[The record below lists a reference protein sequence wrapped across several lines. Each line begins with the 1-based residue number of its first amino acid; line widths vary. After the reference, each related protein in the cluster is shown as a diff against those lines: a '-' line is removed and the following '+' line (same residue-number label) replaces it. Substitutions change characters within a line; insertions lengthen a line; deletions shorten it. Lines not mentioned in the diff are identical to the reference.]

1 MGSWFSISSGSLPI
15 SSLNQGSGSSIISIV
30 CTPPTGSSGT
40 FTDTLSL
47 STNDPAQ
54 SSVNFTLTCAEAL
67 DIYPTAPSIVM
78 PAAWPAAPTWSLI
91 TIANLS
97 PTIVA
102 GLSVVLSSTSPQGV
116 FDLSSSS
123 AVGGTASSGSMLSM
137 VVNVPGS
144 ANATVMVQCRPVNN
158 MEFGEFNATL
168 TIVQQSTVNG
178 MPVATTLRKFLL
190 VCPSAVMTNPA
201 SGSIIVVP
209 PSFVFVPSQPVSISL
224 SNIGA
229 SPFSISITSSSSSYP
244 QASNG
249 STSAATF
256 TSGEPQVLLMLEPT
270 SSSPSSGTLYGG
282 GGTADVQV
290 LCIATV
296 VGARSSVV
304 SVSVGAASQ
313 MNFTIVCT
321 GVPSILLLPSGSTVD
336 FGSVPV
342 ESTSDTRAL
351 TVQNL
356 TPEWLTLRLS
366 VLSAPSPS
374 LSHRASPPPPPLPP
388 PPVRRSDCSSS
399 DVSGER
405 LEATSLE
412 GARRT
417 TRTVQASL
425 RTAEVEEQQHEVS
438 LLPTTL
444 LIAPGGTSVLVV
456 QVQPSDVGASSASVL
471 AQTPSMPHAVALLE
485 VLWLGQ
491 SGVMMI
497 ETPIV
502 RFGSVTVG
510 SMGTTN
516 EVFVFN
522 AGNIDLTV
530 QVVQLLD
537 GSGGAF
543 ALASSSS
550 SSPSIGV
557 GQPSLPRPPVVIAP
571 NARAAVVTIECIPL
585 SVRTFT
591 ASLELQSSDPNQ
603 PSASIPLECEGAA
616 SCFDGVR
623 NQDEAGIDCGGS
635 VCAACQSPGSAALLP
650 PTGGVNETESAV
662 TVVVN
667 GTLSHP
673 PPPQQPAP
681 SEGIAIP
688 PVSTMQTLTTVPA
701 SLASGTLSGGTTLQV
716 LDGTGSVVATVQLP
730 PLVDASK
737 ILVSEA
743 EPTMVNVANSNQP
756 GLASGVV
763 LDVRYVIDGMVRLSF
778 IGFVRS
784 FCWRASTCAV
794 ANTQRLP
801 REWM

>member
-1 MGSWFSISSGSLPI
+1 
-15 SSLNQGSGSSIISIV
+15 
-30 CTPPTGSSGT
+30 
-40 FTDTLSL
+40 
-47 STNDPAQ
+47 
-54 SSVNFTLTCAEAL
+54 
-67 DIYPTAPSIVM
+67 
-78 PAAWPAAPTWSLI
+78 
-91 TIANLS
+91 
-97 PTIVA
+97 
-102 GLSVVLSSTSPQGV
+102 
-116 FDLSSSS
+116 
-123 AVGGTASSGSMLSM
+123 
-137 VVNVPGS
+137 
-144 ANATVMVQCRPVNN
+144 
-158 MEFGEFNATL
+158 
-168 TIVQQSTVNG
+168 
-178 MPVATTLRKFLL
+178 
-190 VCPSAVMTNPA
+190 
-201 SGSIIVVP
+201 
-209 PSFVFVPSQPVSISL
+209 
-224 SNIGA
+224 
-229 SPFSISITSSSSSYP
+229 
-244 QASNG
+244 
-249 STSAATF
+249 
-256 TSGEPQVLLMLEPT
+256 
-270 SSSPSSGTLYGG
+270 
-282 GGTADVQV
+282 
-290 LCIATV
+290 
-296 VGARSSVV
+296 
-304 SVSVGAASQ
+304 
-313 MNFTIVCT
+313 
-321 GVPSILLLPSGSTVD
+321 
-336 FGSVPV
+336 
-342 ESTSDTRAL
+342 L